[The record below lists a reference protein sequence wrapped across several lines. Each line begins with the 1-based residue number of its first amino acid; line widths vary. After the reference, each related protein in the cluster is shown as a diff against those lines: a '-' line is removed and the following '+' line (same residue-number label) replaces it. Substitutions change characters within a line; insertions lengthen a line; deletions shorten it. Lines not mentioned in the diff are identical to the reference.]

1 MSKNILIMEDDA
13 ALRRF
18 FKQVLSHS
26 NCEVTTASTRVDALH
41 QIHNGN
47 FDYLLF
53 DIEVE
58 DGNSLDLIQEC
69 CDAGKDV
76 IIITANEQ
84 YLADCKSMGV
94 LAFIR
99 KPIAAS
105 DLIKLVNNIDD
116 LDLPHMYVRQ

>member
-18 FKQVLSHS
+18 FKQVLSH
-26 NCEVTTASTRVDALH
+26 NDCKVAAVATRIDALH
-41 QIHNGN
+41 HIHNSN

-58 DGNSLDLIQEC
+58 DGNSLDLIQQC
-69 CDAGKDV
+69 CEAGQDV
-76 IIITANEQ
+76 IVITANEQ
-84 YLADCKSMGV
+84 YLADCRDMGV

-116 LDLPHMYVRQ
+116 LDLPHTYIRH

>member
-1 MSKNILIMEDDA
+1 MSKNVLIMEDDA
-13 ALRRF
+13 ALRKF
-18 FKQVLSHS
+18 FQQVLSHS
-26 NCEVTTASTRVDALH
+26 NCAVATSSSRMDALH
-41 QIHNGN
+41 HIHNHQ

-58 DGNSLDLIQEC
+58 DGNAMDLIAQC
-69 CDAGKDV
+69 CNEGYNV
-76 IIITANEQ
+76 IVITANDQ
-84 YLADCKSMGV
+84 YLAECKKIGV

-116 LDLPHMYVRQ
+116 LDLPHIYIRQ